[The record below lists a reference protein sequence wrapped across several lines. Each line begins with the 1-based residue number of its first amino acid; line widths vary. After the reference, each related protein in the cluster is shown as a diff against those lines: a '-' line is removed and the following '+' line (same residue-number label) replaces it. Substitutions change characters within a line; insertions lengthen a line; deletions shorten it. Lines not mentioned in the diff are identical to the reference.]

1 MTRSQ
6 IALCTARVHGATV
19 TFQEARAREAARAPQ
34 AEVAETTLAPT
45 PMMASVMSPIF
56 AKQEQTPVIVPVAA
70 AGEAAAGVQI
80 LASTPMMASVMS
92 PHIAKQEQTP
102 VIVQQ

>member
-1 MTRSQ
+1 MTRGPDAGG
-6 IALCTARVHGATV
+6 IAGVHGATV

-45 PMMASVMSPIF
+45 PMMASVMSP
-56 AKQEQTPVIVPVAA
+56 
-70 AGEAAAGVQI
+70 
-80 LASTPMMASVMS
+80 
-92 PHIAKQEQTP
+92 HIAKQEQTP